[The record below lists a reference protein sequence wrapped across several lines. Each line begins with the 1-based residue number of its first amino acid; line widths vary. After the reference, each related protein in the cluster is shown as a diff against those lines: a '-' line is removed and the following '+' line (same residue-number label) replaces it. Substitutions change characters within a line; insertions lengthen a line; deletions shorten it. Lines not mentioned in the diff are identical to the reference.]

1 MDIGVHKKYYRELT
15 QKEKEEC
22 RKAFKKIDINKDNR
36 LSWTE
41 LRKASILLGMPLTDK
56 QAKKIIKEV
65 DRNGDGFIDYKEFE
79 KIMSKNTKPILL
91 IDCEDEV
98 LRNAFDRFDVDKNGK
113 ITKEELVQV
122 LSSLGMDSAEK
133 DANEMMAEADLNG
146 DGVISFEEF
155 ALIATAQ

>member
-1 MDIGVHKKYYRELT
+1 M
-15 QKEKEEC
+15 
-22 RKAFKKIDINKDNR
+22 
-36 LSWTE
+36 
-41 LRKASILLGMPLTDK
+41 
-56 QAKKIIKEV
+56 
-65 DRNGDGFIDYKEFE
+65 
-79 KIMSKNTKPILL
+79 L

-146 DGVISFEEF
+146 DGVISFEGNKNIDIQFSAHAAFLE
-155 ALIATAQ
+155 